1 MTGMNKQSLR
11 EDILAFLAGRGIS
24 LHRLAQE
31 SGVDSKS
38 LWLFVHKA
46 NSNLNTDSLFRLWPH
61 LYGEQR
67 PLPLVK
73 GQPAPAEV
81 SVISPAADAG
91 ENVPVQPDRESS

>member
-1 MTGMNKQSLR
+1 MDNHTLR
-11 EDILAFLAGRGIS
+11 DDIRAYLRNRGIS
-24 LHRLAQE
+24 IRRLSQE
-31 SGVDSKS
+31 SGVDAAA
-38 LWLFVHKA
+38 LWRFINNKKP
-46 NSNLNTDSLFRLWPH
+46 NLTTDSLFRLWPH